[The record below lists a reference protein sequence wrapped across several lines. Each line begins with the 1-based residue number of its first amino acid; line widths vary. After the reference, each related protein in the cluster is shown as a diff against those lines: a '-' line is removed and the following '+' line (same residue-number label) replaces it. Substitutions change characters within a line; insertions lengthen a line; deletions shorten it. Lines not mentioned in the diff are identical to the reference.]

1 MRRSRKRSSAVG
13 FQVGTRSTACV
24 NLAEMYG
31 TRWNASL
38 PAEVANP
45 SGASEQLRSTSVR
58 SWLGRIQLPDAPG
71 ALDFLAHP
79 QHRQRQCQQ
88 DGRQDEPRPCVA
100 PRVPGVRE
108 VARFFRHATAIG
120 CNPAAGGNNAI
131 LNAVLFEMRSPGA
144 GLVLASA
151 QGGLSGTPEGS
162 IWSAGTERA
171 GTARN
176 EPGDSQLLRWITVGY
191 P

>member
-1 MRRSRKRSSAVG
+1 
-13 FQVGTRSTACV
+13 
-24 NLAEMYG
+24 
-31 TRWNASL
+31 
-38 PAEVANP
+38 
-45 SGASEQLRSTSVR
+45 
-58 SWLGRIQLPDAPG
+58 
-71 ALDFLAHP
+71 
-79 QHRQRQCQQ
+79 
-88 DGRQDEPRPCVA
+88 
-100 PRVPGVRE
+100 
-108 VARFFRHATAIG
+108 
-120 CNPAAGGNNAI
+120 
-131 LNAVLFEMRSPGA
+131 VLFEMRSPGA